1 MAPQSLIKETDN
13 ENLIERPAVVQK
25 HCFLTLPLNVRQK
38 IYHFAL
44 VPERV
49 FIKPFV
55 PTCFR
60 SGNGEQEKYETPNL
74 AVLRV
79 CKQIYEEAAL
89 VFYKENKFSIV
100 VPDFLLCMIQKYPR
114 LAQNIKLIRHVE
126 IIFDICDFHYLTGV
140 FRVQLEMMGQTITR
154 QEDKFPAGKPA
165 AKKIFAVSARLA
177 GAEEYIVGKGS
188 GDNTKWDDEG
198 DGTEGHDA
206 EINMGSEN
214 GPAQHVE
221 DTDGNECKVEV
232 HCQGAE
238 ASTHSFS
245 SDYTT
250 DTTPTFLDSAHE
262 KDIARLNDLLWGRT
276 LTFIRQ
282 RLQLEHIYMDFKG
295 CFCPGGCCRPISHA
309 MEWGIIKHFYH
320 GIPNFVSISGASE
333 AEREEV
339 VDILHKQRL
348 TRRVVEKMS
357 MGENSDEEF
366 ENTQRGK
373 TGDGKEEVRNEAEKV
388 GKEVKM
394 DPPNSPKRKVHRED
408 VAYGDGKD
416 AEGRIEPALKSK
428 GKEKQNPKDTDATE
442 DASLHNVG
450 TAPTC

>member
-13 ENLIERPAVVQK
+13 ENLIERPADVQK
-25 HCFLTLPLNVRQK
+25 PCFLTLPLNVRQK

-60 SGNGEQEKYETPNL
+60 SGNDEQKKYEKPNL

-79 CKQIYEEAAL
+79 CKQIYEEAAV

-206 EINMGSEN
+206 EINKGSEN

-295 CFCPGGCCRPISHA
+295 CFCPG
-309 MEWGIIKHFYH
+309 
-320 GIPNFVSISGASE
+320 
-333 AEREEV
+333 
-339 VDILHKQRL
+339 
-348 TRRVVEKMS
+348 
-357 MGENSDEEF
+357 
-366 ENTQRGK
+366 
-373 TGDGKEEVRNEAEKV
+373 DGKEEVRNEAEKV

-408 VAYGDGKD
+408 VADGDGKD
-416 AEGRIEPALKSK
+416 AEERIEPALKSK

>member
-13 ENLIERPAVVQK
+13 ENLIERPADVQK
-25 HCFLTLPLNVRQK
+25 PCFLTLPLNVRQK

-49 FIKPFV
+49 FIEPF
-55 PTCFR
+55 CLQR
-60 SGNGEQEKYETPNL
+60 ASGRAMMSRKSTRN
-74 AVLRV
+74 
-79 CKQIYEEAAL
+79 QISL
-89 VFYKENKFSIV
+89 FYVS
-100 VPDFLLCMIQKYPR
+100 
-114 LAQNIKLIRHVE
+114 
-126 IIFDICDFHYLTGV
+126 
-140 FRVQLEMMGQTITR
+140 LEMMGQTITR

-206 EINMGSEN
+206 EINKGSEN

-282 RLQLEHIYMDFKG
+282 RLQ
-295 CFCPGGCCRPISHA
+295 
-309 MEWGIIKHFYH
+309 
-320 GIPNFVSISGASE
+320 
-333 AEREEV
+333 
-339 VDILHKQRL
+339 
-348 TRRVVEKMS
+348 VVEKMS
-357 MGENSDEEF
+357 MGENADEEF

-408 VAYGDGKD
+408 VADGDGKD
-416 AEGRIEPALKSK
+416 AEERIEPALKSK